1 MKTRL
6 IASVLAAASVLCCFS
21 ACGDS
26 DDDSSPKNSSSNIES
41 ADNDAPELSEP
52 DAEASNLYKAVSS
65 ALMDLEEKG
74 EKGECLE
81 PDYNFSG
88 WVDLDHM
95 CYLDDYSREQAE
107 EQAML
112 ETLTPEE
119 RLKWT
124 MQPHSAKEFPN
135 DETNDELL
143 RGERMMSY
151 IKSYDSHL
159 SYLESA
165 VVYIKQNTCVAAA
178 VCVDGE
184 WGAYPKGFIDD
195 IDRSGLTKEECMTAL
210 DAALAERFQ

>member
-41 ADNDAPELSEP
+41 ADIDAPELSAP
-52 DAEASNLYKAVSS
+52 DAEASSLSKAVTS
-65 ALMDLEEKG
+65 ALTDLEVEG
-74 EKGECLE
+74 EKDERLE
-81 PDYNFSG
+81 PDNNFSG

-112 ETLTPEE
+112 AALTPEE

-124 MQPHSAKEFPN
+124 MQPHTAKEFPI

-151 IKSYDSHL
+151 IKNYDSHL
-159 SYLESA
+159 SYLDSA
-165 VVYIKQNTCVAAA
+165 VVYIRHNSCVAAV

-184 WGAYPKGFIDD
+184 WGAYPRDCLGDG
-195 IDRSGLTKEECMTAL
+195 DRSDLTKEKCMTAL